1 VEFFLDALVVK
12 RRDCW
17 HLFDCKKV
25 DSFYGAVE
33 TVIKLMLVR
42 MAVGDG
48 KNVATDDFQAWIRA
62 DGLGVCAHPIEL

>member
-1 VEFFLDALVVK
+1 MEFCLDALVVK

-33 TVIKLMLVR
+33 TVIKLMLV
-42 MAVGDG
+42 VGDG
-48 KNVATDDFQAWIRA
+48 KNVATDDFQA
-62 DGLGVCAHPIEL
+62 